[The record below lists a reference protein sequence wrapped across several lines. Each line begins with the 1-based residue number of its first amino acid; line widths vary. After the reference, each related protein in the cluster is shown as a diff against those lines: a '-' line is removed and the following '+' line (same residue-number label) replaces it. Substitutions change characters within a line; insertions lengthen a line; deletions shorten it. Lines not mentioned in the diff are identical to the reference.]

1 MNIPALLKLQQF
13 CVYQDRNHQEVRS
26 KLLKMKIYGDGLEEI
41 MASLIED
48 DFLNEERFAKAYA
61 TGKFRINRWGK
72 IKIKMQLKSK
82 RVSDYCIN
90 SGLKEIDDE
99 EYEDGLTSI
108 LKKKLQELEN
118 KNLNPYQL
126 KSKLYQF
133 AQTRGFESFLISAV
147 LESILD

>member
-1 MNIPALLKLQQF
+1 MNLQALLKLQQY

-61 TGKFRINRWGK
+61 SGKFRINYWGK
-72 IKIKMQLKSK
+72 NKIKMQLKSK
-82 RVSDYCIN
+82 RISEYCIKVA
-90 SGLKEIDDE
+90 LDQIEQE
-99 EYEDGLTSI
+99 EYRASLQKI
-108 LKKKLQELEN
+108 LEKKSREL
-118 KNLNPYQL
+118 KGKSLNSYQL

-133 AQTRGFESFLISAV
+133 AHGRGFESFMISAA

>member
-1 MNIPALLKLQQF
+1 MNIPALLKMQQF

-61 TGKFRINRWGK
+61 TGKFRINNWGK

-82 RVSDYCIN
+82 RVSEYCIKVALN
-90 SGLKEIDDE
+90 EIGDE
-99 EYEDGLTSI
+99 EYKERLEALLS
-108 LKKKLQELEN
+108 KKLTELER
-118 KNLNPYQL
+118 KNLNRYQL

-133 AQTRGFESFLISAV
+133 AQTKGYESFVISPV
-147 LESILD
+147 LESMLD